1 MSSEKSSPPGD
12 PGRRGA
18 ESAFEAEA
26 LGHLPQLRKVSF
38 GLTRNRADAED
49 LVQDAYLRA
58 MRASSR
64 FQPGTNLKAWLL
76 TILKNV
82 TSNHRRGQRRATI
95 HTDPDAPEH
104 IVARLPARELSPEQA
119 LLVRTMAPGLQAALE
134 SLPKSLRD
142 AVWLRDVDE
151 LSYAE
156 IAARLRIPIGTVMS
170 RISRGRRLLHDR
182 LVANAPAGALQE
194 EAP

>member
-1 MSSEKSSPPGD
+1 MSY
-12 PGRRGA
+12 
-18 ESAFEAEA
+18 
-26 LGHLPQLRKVSF
+26 
-38 GLTRNRADAED
+38 GLTKNRADAED

-58 MRASSR
+58 MRSSTR
-64 FQPGTNLKAWLL
+64 FQPGTNLKAWLI

-82 TSNHRRGQRRATI
+82 TSNHRRGQRRATV
-95 HTDPDAPEH
+95 HTDPNVPEH
-104 IVARLPARELSPEQA
+104 LVERQPARELTPEQA
-119 LLVRTMAPGLQAALE
+119 LLVRTLAPGLRSALE

-156 IAARLRIPIGTVMS
+156 IASRLRIPIGTVMS

-182 LVANAPAGALQE
+182 LVANSPSPVRQE
-194 EAP
+194 EVK